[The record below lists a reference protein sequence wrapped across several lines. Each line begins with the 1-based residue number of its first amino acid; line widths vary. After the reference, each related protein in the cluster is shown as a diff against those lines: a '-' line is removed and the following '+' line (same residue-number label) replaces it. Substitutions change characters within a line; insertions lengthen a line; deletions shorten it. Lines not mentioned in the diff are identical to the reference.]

1 MAVTEEVLELLAA
14 SKQRVANLTDEQV
27 LDLTRAWVEAWDEL
41 APQFNDAVTNLVNTP
56 DAEIPARTV
65 AKDRRVT
72 QALKQAQERL
82 DGLADAT
89 NVTVTT
95 DLSTVMLEAVS
106 TRYESLLLQLP
117 EGQAHALLNRLS
129 TTALDAMVA
138 RTTTRIHSLTNP
150 LAEDTVTAMRGELV
164 RGITV
169 GANPRV
175 TASRI
180 VRRTGDQ
187 FHGGLTRA
195 ATIARTETLDAYRIA
210 DHAATQANTSL
221 IQTRIW
227 MATLDYRT
235 CGSCLANHGTE
246 WPVDQFGPEDH
257 PQGRCVFVDKTK
269 SWEEL
274 GFSGIEDQSLDLTA
288 QRDAWWDNLTDDT
301 QETILGPGR
310 YELWKNGDIGW
321 ADLTTRVDNP
331 DWRPSYIQ
339 TPLKDLAP

>member
-14 SKQRVANLTDEQV
+14 SKQRVTNLTDEQV

-41 APQFNDAVTNLVNTP
+41 SPQFNDAVTNLVNTP

-95 DLSTVMLEAVS
+95 DISTVMLEAVS

-150 LAEDTVTAMRGELV
+150 LAEDTVTAMRGELI

-246 WPVDQFGPEDH
+246 WPVDQFGD
-257 PQGRCVFVDKTK
+257 RK
-269 SWEEL
+269 S
-274 GFSGIEDQSLDLTA
+274 
-288 QRDAWWDNLTDDT
+288 
-301 QETILGPGR
+301 
-310 YELWKNGDIGW
+310 
-321 ADLTTRVDNP
+321 VV
-331 DWRPSYIQ
+331 
-339 TPLKDLAP
+339 